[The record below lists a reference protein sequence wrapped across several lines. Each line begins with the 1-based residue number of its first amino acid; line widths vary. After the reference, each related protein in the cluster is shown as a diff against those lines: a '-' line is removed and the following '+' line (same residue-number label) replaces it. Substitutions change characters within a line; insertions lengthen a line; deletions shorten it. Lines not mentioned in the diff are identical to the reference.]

1 MPPTCLFPS
10 TLSIGLAVALFAVA
24 MAPLPAAA
32 QSGVPVMVGGD
43 ADYDA
48 CSSVGQVARLNP
60 NGDGFLAVRS
70 GPSTDHGKIDEL
82 YNGDIVFLCD
92 QDGRWHGVVYGAQ
105 DCGVGS
111 PIPRRQAYNGN
122 CRAGWIFDRY
132 VDVIAG

>member
-1 MPPTCLFPS
+1 MQTTRLFAS
-10 TLSIGLAVALFAVA
+10 TLSVCLVVALLAVA
-24 MAPLPAAA
+24 MAPSPALA
-32 QSGVPVMVGGD
+32 QRAVPVMVGGD

-70 GPSTDHGKIDEL
+70 GPSTDYGKIDEL
-82 YNGDIVFLCD
+82 YNGDTVFLCD
-92 QDGRWHGVVYGAQ
+92 QEGRWHGVVYGSE

-111 PIPRRQAYNGN
+111 PMPRRQAYNGT